1 MQTLA
6 TGIKPEPQARGFT
19 LIELMVVIAIIGL
32 ASAAIMFVMPDPRG
46 NLVSEAE
53 RFAARA
59 AHVRDEAVL
68 SARDTRVETTASGYG
83 FSRQERGEWVALTA
97 KPLKAASWSEG
108 TKATVTAVYYDT
120 SGLASQA
127 QTVTLSRDG
136 ASVSV
141 QFAVGGGINVAR

>member
-6 TGIKPEPQARGFT
+6 TGIEPNRHARGFT

-32 ASAAIMFVMPDPRG
+32 ASAAVTFISPDPRG
-46 NLVSEAE
+46 SLVSEAE

-83 FSRQERGEWVALTA
+83 FSRQERGEWVALSA
-97 KPLKAASWSEG
+97 KPLKAAAWSEG
-108 TKATVTAVYYDT
+108 TKATVTTVFYDT
-120 SGLASQA
+120 SGLANQA
-127 QTVTLSRDG
+127 QTVTLSRNG
-136 ASVSV
+136 TSVSV